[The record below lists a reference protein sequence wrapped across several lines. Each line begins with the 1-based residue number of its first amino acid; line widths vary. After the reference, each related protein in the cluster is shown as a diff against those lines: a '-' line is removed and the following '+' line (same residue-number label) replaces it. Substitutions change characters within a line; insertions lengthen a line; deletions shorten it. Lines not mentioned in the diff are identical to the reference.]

1 MCLSSAEEDPVE
13 TLIGLQGQGDH
24 HFFSLG
30 SRSLILKARPG
41 RSQPITELHRVAPV
55 GLCGESQD
63 PPTGCIT
70 GHQQSENA
78 RGAAG
83 ICSGP
88 IFIAIGLS
96 VAIRIQDGVGG
107 KVGPQSVQELPVI
120 GNPVAIR
127 VGFRGDIGEPWRGP

>member
-1 MCLSSAEEDPVE
+1 MCSSSAEEDSVE
-13 TLIGLQGQGDH
+13 TLSGLQGQGDH
-24 HFFSLG
+24 HFALG

-55 GLCGESQD
+55 GLGVESQD

-70 GHQQSENA
+70 GYGQSEDA
-78 RGAAG
+78 RWAAG

-88 IFIAIGLS
+88 IFIAVGLS
-96 VAIRIQDGVGG
+96 VAIRIEDGVGG
-107 KVGPQSVQELPVI
+107 KVGPQSIEVLPVI

-127 VGFRGDIGEPWRGP
+127 VGFRGDIGEPWRGS